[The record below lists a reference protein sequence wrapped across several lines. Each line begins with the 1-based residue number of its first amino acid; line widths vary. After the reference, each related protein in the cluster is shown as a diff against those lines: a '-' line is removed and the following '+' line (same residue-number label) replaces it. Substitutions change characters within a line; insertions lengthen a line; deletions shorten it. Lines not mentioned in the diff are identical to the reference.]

1 MADVSEVGEALAQI
15 VAAAAYPNGTG
26 QPSIGACDIMVYQ
39 GWPNPQT
46 LDADLAAGKVHI
58 SVFPRP
64 GDTITSI
71 MMGDVEWSE
80 TTNTGTT
87 GTSTREVRR
96 QNKQFQI
103 TVWAPTP
110 TLRDTI
116 AKQVDLALALTSRFA
131 MPDDSQTVLTY
142 VNATQSDQNQKVSIY
157 RRDFFYAANYALV
170 QTDAEY
176 TVKQSIT
183 NVTTGPTATASGP
196 TVTRTT
202 P

>member
-1 MADVSEVGEALAQI
+1 MADVSEVGEALVQI
-15 VAAAAYPNGTG
+15 VAAAAYPNGTS
-26 QPSIGACDIMVYQ
+26 QASVGACPIMIYQ
-39 GWPNPQT
+39 GWPAPQS
-46 LDADLAAGKVHI
+46 LDADLAAAKVHI

-80 TTNTGTT
+80 TTNNGTT
-87 GTSTREVRR
+87 GTTTREVRR

-103 TVWAPTP
+103 TIWAPTP
-110 TLRDTI
+110 ALRDTI
-116 AKQVDLALALTSRFA
+116 AKQIDLALALTTRIE
-131 MPDDSQTVLTY
+131 MPDGSQTVLTY

-170 QTDAEY
+170 QAGADY
-176 TVKQSIT
+176 TVLQTIT
-183 NVTTGPTATASGP
+183 KVTTGPTDTASGP

>member
-1 MADVSEVGEALAQI
+1 MADVSEVGEALVEI
-15 VAAAAYPNGTG
+15 IAAAAYPNGTG
-26 QPSIGACDIMVYQ
+26 QPSIGACDIMIYQ

-46 LDADLAAGKVHI
+46 IDTDMAAGKVHI

-80 TTNTGTT
+80 ASNNGTT

-103 TVWAPTP
+103 TIWAPTP
-110 TLRDTI
+110 TLRDAI
-116 AKQVDLALALTSRFA
+116 AKQVDLALAVTSRFA
-131 MPDDSQTVLTY
+131 LPDDSQAILTY
-142 VNATQSDQNQKVSIY
+142 VNATQNDQQQKVAIY
-157 RRDFFYAANYALV
+157 RRDFFYAANYAIV

-176 TVKQSIT
+176 AIKQTIT
-183 NVTTGPTATASGP
+183 DVTIGLTDTATGPEVTVTTP
-196 TVTRTT
+196 
-202 P
+202 

>member
-1 MADVSEVGEALAQI
+1 MADVSEVADGLVQI
-15 VAAAAYPNGTG
+15 VAAAAYPNGTS

-46 LDADLAAGKVHI
+46 LDADMAAGKVHI

-80 TTNTGTT
+80 ATNNGTT

-103 TVWAPTP
+103 TIWAPTP

-116 AKQVDLALALTSRFA
+116 AKKVDLALAVTSRFTMA
-131 MPDDSQTVLTY
+131 DGSQSVLTY
-142 VNATQSDQNQKVSIY
+142 VNATQSDSQQKVSIY
-157 RRDFFYAANYALV
+157 RRDLFYAVNYALV
-170 QTDAEY
+170 QDDAEF
-176 TVKQSIT
+176 TILETIT
-183 NVTTGPTATASGP
+183 NITTAISDTDSGRVVTVHNP
-196 TVTRTT
+196 
-202 P
+202 